1 MYLGGLIGD
10 SELTVL
16 KTTEIIYP
24 NGSKTE
30 GPIELPDS
38 RDGHC
43 MVEYAGIIISMGG
56 EYANHY
62 CQFWLIP
69 EFLCFSDLSEF
80 QVFRSEFC
88 RWHWHQK
95 FE

>member
-1 MYLGGLIGD
+1 MYKSVEIGFCTIKINFSIRITSLKSFHLDLGGYNKK
-10 SELTVL
+10 SL

-43 MVEYAGIIISMGG
+43 MVEYAGVIISMGG
-56 EYANHY
+56 E
-62 CQFWLIP
+62 
-69 EFLCFSDLSEF
+69 
-80 QVFRSEFC
+80 
-88 RWHWHQK
+88 
-95 FE
+95 

>member
-1 MYLGGLIGD
+1 MTSFYDYLGGYNNQ
-10 SELTVL
+10 SL

-62 CQFWLIP
+62 VQF
-69 EFLCFSDLSEF
+69 
-80 QVFRSEFC
+80 
-88 RWHWHQK
+88 
-95 FE
+95 